1 MNRFLKSSKS
11 LGLNKLNPYYHY
23 STPKKNNS
31 KINLYNFSYLV
42 KSPTSNIK
50 VFCKFRPLNEVESMC
65 SEKEMIKIDSSKHL
79 LLKTENPSKLI
90 QEFTFDEIFKPN
102 SHKLSFYNKACK
114 NIVSHTMQGY
124 NGGIIFY
131 GESGTGKTYTIK
143 QIIPQIISQIYE
155 EIGLSD
161 SDNELYT
168 IQSSVYEIYKEQ
180 INDLLHMKNINL
192 NLIELK
198 NKNVIVNNLT
208 YYEVNNEEELY
219 DIISQGLT
227 NKIKY
232 NNNIKSHL
240 IIEIKIYKYCK
251 DKNLMKCG
259 ILHIVELEG
268 IEGFCSEIAID
279 EEQKMI
285 NKSISALK
293 MVVKRLND
301 RKDENEDE
309 TYIPYRN
316 SKLTRILRD
325 CIGGNAY
332 TSFILTCSK
341 SEYHINQTR
350 NVFIFGQNIRK
361 IKNRPLINVTSKNPI
376 MKGNILEENKKIS
389 NELNGLKKI
398 NRRYYDKIGQ
408 DEMVIKELNNTADIL
423 KSEKKNNI
431 NIYNRFNS
439 LYKNNGELNDREPLL
454 SRGLSDQIKKNQKE
468 IENNLILEN
477 HTKEIIDD
485 LLSDKK
491 YYMQQ
496 INKYKNQIDDYKA
509 LLREKEEKLKE
520 LNGELNNKKGEIL
533 LMQLEREKMSNRFE
547 DELYENNAKIQNMEE
562 KISDERKQMEDN
574 LYAQIKNSEAIIRDL
589 RETQSE
595 SELQLEKYKNII
607 EDLNQGM
614 RNLETKYKN
623 IVEDKEKKNYD
634 LNFEISNYKIKISQ
648 LTNDIFLKESIIKK
662 MNGEIQILKSELSNL
677 KNDNS
682 LNSNILLDNKNNI
695 IDDYV
700 SKMKDL
706 ENELSQKSLKIF
718 DLEQKLKEN
727 ENIINDFK
735 NKYALIDKELNE
747 NKSLIFDLK
756 KEKDNLLKEKDYSQ
770 KNSENILSKE
780 TEILALKQNN
790 DQLEIKNKDQERQLE
805 LLKKRIQNLENDNNS
820 LRNKMND
827 YEEIKLE
834 LESFKN
840 RGSNYNYIEVN
851 KTSLKRDYDKLL
863 EENKSLKRS
872 LEIKQNK

>member
-1 MNRFLKSSKS
+1 MNRFLKSYKS
-11 LGLNKLNPYYHY
+11 LGINKLNPYYHY
-23 STPKKNNS
+23 NTPKKSNS
-31 KINLYNFSYLV
+31 KINLYNFGYLD
-42 KSPTSNIK
+42 KSPSSNIK
-50 VFCKFRPLNEVESMC
+50 VFCKFRPLNEIESMC
-65 SEKEMIKIDSSKHL
+65 SEKEMIKIDSPKHL
-79 LLKTENPSKLI
+79 LLKAENPSKSI
-90 QEFTFDEIFKPN
+90 QEFTFDEIFEPN

-124 NGGIIFY
+124 NSGIIFY

-161 SDNELYT
+161 SENELYK
-168 IQSSVYEIYKEQ
+168 INSSVYEIYKEQ

-198 NKNVIVNNLT
+198 NKSVIINNLT
-208 YYEVNNEEELY
+208 YYEVNNEEELNE
-219 DIISQGLT
+219 IISQGLT

-232 NNNIKSHL
+232 NNNIKSHF
-240 IIEIKIYKYCK
+240 IIEIRIYKYSK
-251 DKNLMKCG
+251 DKNIMKCG
-259 ILHIVELEG
+259 TLHIVELEG
-268 IEGFCSEIAID
+268 IEGFCSEIEID

-301 RKDENEDE
+301 RNDENEDE
-309 TYIPYRN
+309 THIPYRN

-361 IKNRPLINVTSKNPI
+361 IKNRPLINVEVSSGKRRI
-376 MKGNILEENKKIS
+376 MKGNIIEDNKRFS
-389 NELNGLKKI
+389 NELNDLKK
-398 NRRYYDKIGQ
+398 NHRRYYDKIEQ
-408 DEMVIKELNNTADIL
+408 DEMLIKEQNDTTDIL

-439 LYKNNGELNDREPLL
+439 LYKNNNELNDRTPLL
-454 SRGLSDQIKKNQKE
+454 SRGLSDQIKSNLKE
-468 IENNLILEN
+468 IDNNLILEN

-496 INKYKNQIDDYKA
+496 INKFKNQIDDYKA

-520 LNGELNNKKGEIL
+520 LNNELNNKKGEIL
-533 LMQLEREKMSNRFE
+533 LMQLEKEKMSNRFE
-547 DELYENNAKIQNMEE
+547 DKLYENNAMIQNMEE
-562 KISDERKQMEDN
+562 KISDERKEMENN
-574 LYAQIKNSEAIIRDL
+574 LYTQIKNSEAIIRDL
-589 RETQSE
+589 RETNSE
-595 SELQLEKYKNII
+595 SNLQLEKYKNII
-607 EDLNQGM
+607 EDLNLGM

-623 IVEDKEKKNYD
+623 IIEDKEKKNYD

-648 LTNDIFLKESIIKK
+648 LENDIFLKESIIKK
-662 MNGEIQILKSELSNL
+662 MNGEIQILKSELSNI
-677 KNDNS
+677 KNGNS
-682 LNSNILLDNKNNI
+682 LNSNLLSNNKNNI
-695 IDDYV
+695 IDDYA

-706 ENELSQKSLKIF
+706 ENELSQKSLKII

-727 ENIINDFK
+727 ENIINDYK
-735 NKYALIDKELNE
+735 NKNALIDKELNE

-756 KEKDNLLKEKDYSQ
+756 KEKENLLRDKEFSQ
-770 KNSENILSKE
+770 NNVENIL
-780 TEILALKQNN
+780 QY
-790 DQLEIKNKDQERQLE
+790 EIKNKDQERKLE
-805 LLKKRIQNLENDNNS
+805 LLKKRIQNLENDNKT

-840 RGSNYNYIEVN
+840 RGTNYNYIEVN
-851 KTSLKRDYDKLL
+851 KTSLKREYDKLI
-863 EENKSLKRS
+863 EENKSLKKS

>member
-1 MNRFLKSSKS
+1 MNRFLKSYKS
-11 LGLNKLNPYYHY
+11 LGINKLNPYYHY
-23 STPKKNNS
+23 STPKKNSS
-31 KINLYNFSYLV
+31 KINLYNFGYLE

-50 VFCKFRPLNEVESMC
+50 VFCKFRPLNEIESMC
-65 SEKEMIKIDSSKHL
+65 SEREMIKIDSSRHL
-79 LLKTENPSKLI
+79 LLKTENPSKSI
-90 QEFTFDEIFKPN
+90 QEFTFDEIFEPN
-102 SHKLSFYNKACK
+102 GHKLSFYNKACK

-161 SDNELYT
+161 SENELYK

-180 INDLLHMKNINL
+180 INDLLHMNNINL

-198 NKNVIVNNLT
+198 NKNVMINNLT
-208 YYEVNNEEELY
+208 YYVVNNEEELN

-227 NKIKY
+227 NKTKY
-232 NNNIKSHL
+232 NNNIKSHF

-251 DKNLMKCG
+251 DKNIMKCG
-259 ILHIVELEG
+259 TLHIVELEG
-268 IEGFCSEIAID
+268 IEGFCSEIEID
-279 EEQKMI
+279 DEQKMI

-301 RKDENEDE
+301 RNDENEDE
-309 TYIPYRN
+309 IHIPYRN

-361 IKNRPLINVTSKNPI
+361 IKNRPLINVDINGIKSPI

-389 NELNGLKKI
+389 NKLNDLKKI
-398 NRRYYDKIGQ
+398 NRRFYDKIEE
-408 DEMVIKELNNTADIL
+408 DEMIIKELNDTVDKL

-431 NIYNRFNS
+431 NIYKRFKS
-439 LYKNNGELNDREPLL
+439 LYKNNGELNETSPLL
-454 SRGLSDQIKKNQKE
+454 SRGLSDQIKSNQKE

-496 INKYKNQIDDYKA
+496 INKFKNQIDDYKA

-520 LNGELNNKKGEIL
+520 LSDELNNKKGEIL

-562 KISDERKQMEDN
+562 KISDERKQMENN
-574 LYAQIKNSEAIIRDL
+574 LYTQIKNSEAIIRDL
-589 RETQSE
+589 RETKRE
-595 SELQLEKYKNII
+595 SDLQLEKYKNII

-623 IVEDKEKKNYD
+623 IIEDKEKKNYD

-662 MNGEIQILKSELSNL
+662 MNGEIQILKSELSNI
-677 KNDNS
+677 KNNNNNS
-682 LNSNILLDNKNNI
+682 LNSNLLLNNKNNI
-695 IDDYV
+695 IDDYA

-706 ENELSQKSLKIF
+706 ENELSQKSLKII

-727 ENIINDFK
+727 ENIINDYK
-735 NKYALIDKELNE
+735 NKYALIDKEVNE

-756 KEKDNLLKEKDYSQ
+756 KEKENLLKEKDFS
-770 KNSENILSKE
+770 
-780 TEILALKQNN
+780 QNN
-790 DQLEIKNKDQERQLE
+790 SQNALEFEIKNKDQERQIE
-805 LLKKRIQNLENDNNS
+805 LLKKRIQNLENDNKS

>member
-1 MNRFLKSSKS
+1 MNRFLKSYKS
-11 LGLNKLNPYYHY
+11 LGINKLNPYYHY

-31 KINLYNFSYLV
+31 KINLYNFGYLE

-50 VFCKFRPLNEVESMC
+50 VFCKFRPLNEIESMC
-65 SEKEMIKIDSSKHL
+65 SEREMIKIDSSRHL
-79 LLKTENPSKLI
+79 LLKTENPSKSI
-90 QEFTFDEIFKPN
+90 QEFTFDEIFEPN

-161 SDNELYT
+161 SENELYK

-180 INDLLHMKNINL
+180 INDLLHMNNINL

-198 NKNVIVNNLT
+198 NKNVMINNLT
-208 YYEVNNEEELY
+208 YYVVNNEEELN

-227 NKIKY
+227 NKTKY
-232 NNNIKSHL
+232 NNNIKSHF

-251 DKNLMKCG
+251 DKNIMKCG
-259 ILHIVELEG
+259 TLHIVELEG
-268 IEGFCSEIAID
+268 IEGFCSEIEIND
-279 EEQKMI
+279 EQKMI

-301 RKDENEDE
+301 RNDENEDE
-309 TYIPYRN
+309 IHIPYRN

-361 IKNRPLINVTSKNPI
+361 IKNRPLINVDINGSKSPI

-389 NELNGLKKI
+389 NKLNDLKKI
-398 NRRYYDKIGQ
+398 NRRYYDKIEE
-408 DEMVIKELNNTADIL
+408 DEMIIKELNDTVDKL

-431 NIYNRFNS
+431 NIYKRFKS
-439 LYKNNGELNDREPLL
+439 LYKNNGELNETSPLL
-454 SRGLSDQIKKNQKE
+454 SRGLSDQIKSNQKE

-496 INKYKNQIDDYKA
+496 INKFKNQIDEYKA
-509 LLREKEEKLKE
+509 LLREKEAKLKE
-520 LNGELNNKKGEIL
+520 LSDELNNKKGEIL

-562 KISDERKQMEDN
+562 KISDERKQMENN
-574 LYAQIKNSEAIIRDL
+574 LYTQIKNSEAIIRDL
-589 RETQSE
+589 RETKRE
-595 SELQLEKYKNII
+595 SDLQLEKYKNII

-614 RNLETKYKN
+614 KNLETKYKN
-623 IVEDKEKKNYD
+623 IIEDKEKKNYD

-662 MNGEIQILKSELSNL
+662 MNGEIQILKSELSNI
-677 KNDNS
+677 KNNNNNS
-682 LNSNILLDNKNNI
+682 LNSNLLLNNKNNI
-695 IDDYV
+695 IDDYA

-706 ENELSQKSLKIF
+706 ENELSQKSLKII

-727 ENIINDFK
+727 ENIINDYK
-735 NKYALIDKELNE
+735 NKYALIDKEVNE

-756 KEKDNLLKEKDYSQ
+756 KEKENLLKEKDFS
-770 KNSENILSKE
+770 
-780 TEILALKQNN
+780 QNN
-790 DQLEIKNKDQERQLE
+790 SQNALEFEIKNKDQERQIE
-805 LLKKRIQNLENDNNS
+805 LLKKRIQNLENDNKS

>member
-1 MNRFLKSSKS
+1 MNRFLKSYKS
-11 LGLNKLNPYYHY
+11 LGINKLNPYYHY
-23 STPKKNNS
+23 STPKKNSS
-31 KINLYNFSYLV
+31 KINLYNFGYLE

-50 VFCKFRPLNEVESMC
+50 VFCKFRPLNEIESMC
-65 SEKEMIKIDSSKHL
+65 SEREMIKIDSSRHL
-79 LLKTENPSKLI
+79 LLKTENPSKSI
-90 QEFTFDEIFKPN
+90 QEFTFDEIFEPN

-161 SDNELYT
+161 SENELYK

-180 INDLLHMKNINL
+180 INDLLHMNNINL

-198 NKNVIVNNLT
+198 NKNVMINNLT
-208 YYEVNNEEELY
+208 YYVVNNEEELN

-227 NKIKY
+227 NKTKY
-232 NNNIKSHL
+232 NNNIKSHF

-251 DKNLMKCG
+251 DKNIMKCG
-259 ILHIVELEG
+259 TLHIVELEG
-268 IEGFCSEIAID
+268 IEGFCSEIEID
-279 EEQKMI
+279 DEQKMI

-301 RKDENEDE
+301 RNDENEDE
-309 TYIPYRN
+309 IHIPYRN

-361 IKNRPLINVTSKNPI
+361 IKNRPLINVDINGIKSPI

-389 NELNGLKKI
+389 NKLNDLKKI
-398 NRRYYDKIGQ
+398 NRRFYDKIEE
-408 DEMVIKELNNTADIL
+408 DEMIIKELNDTVDKL

-431 NIYNRFNS
+431 NIYKRFKS
-439 LYKNNGELNDREPLL
+439 LYKNNGELNETSPLL
-454 SRGLSDQIKKNQKE
+454 SRGLSDQIKSNQKE

-496 INKYKNQIDDYKA
+496 INKFKNQIDDYKA

-520 LNGELNNKKGEIL
+520 LSDELNNKKGEIL

-562 KISDERKQMEDN
+562 KISDERKQMENN
-574 LYAQIKNSEAIIRDL
+574 LYTQIKNSEAIIRDL
-589 RETQSE
+589 RETKRE
-595 SELQLEKYKNII
+595 SDLQLEKYKNII

-623 IVEDKEKKNYD
+623 IIEDKEKKNYD

-662 MNGEIQILKSELSNL
+662 MNGEIQILKSELSNI
-677 KNDNS
+677 KNNNNNS
-682 LNSNILLDNKNNI
+682 LNSNLLLNNKNNI
-695 IDDYV
+695 IDDYA

-706 ENELSQKSLKIF
+706 ENELSQKSLKII

-727 ENIINDFK
+727 ENIINDYK
-735 NKYALIDKELNE
+735 NKYALIDKEVNE

-756 KEKDNLLKEKDYSQ
+756 KEKENLLKEKDFS
-770 KNSENILSKE
+770 
-780 TEILALKQNN
+780 QNN
-790 DQLEIKNKDQERQLE
+790 SQNALEFEIKNKDQERQIE
-805 LLKKRIQNLENDNNS
+805 LLKKRIQNLENDNKS

>member
-1 MNRFLKSSKS
+1 MNRFLKSYKS
-11 LGLNKLNPYYHY
+11 LGINKLNPYYHY
-23 STPKKNNS
+23 NTPKKSNS
-31 KINLYNFSYLV
+31 KINLYNFGYLD
-42 KSPTSNIK
+42 KSPSSNIK
-50 VFCKFRPLNEVESMC
+50 VFCKFRPLNEIESMC
-65 SEKEMIKIDSSKHL
+65 SEKEMIKIDSPKHL
-79 LLKTENPSKLI
+79 LLKAENPSKSI
-90 QEFTFDEIFKPN
+90 QEFTFDEIFEPN

-124 NGGIIFY
+124 NSGIIFY

-161 SDNELYT
+161 SENELYK
-168 IQSSVYEIYKEQ
+168 INSSVYEIYKEQ

-198 NKNVIVNNLT
+198 NKSVIINNLT
-208 YYEVNNEEELY
+208 YYEVNNEEELNE
-219 DIISQGLT
+219 IISQGLT

-232 NNNIKSHL
+232 NNNIKSHF
-240 IIEIKIYKYCK
+240 IIEIRIYKYSK
-251 DKNLMKCG
+251 DKNIMKCG
-259 ILHIVELEG
+259 TLHIVELEG
-268 IEGFCSEIAID
+268 IEGFCSEIEID

-301 RKDENEDE
+301 RNDENEDE
-309 TYIPYRN
+309 THIPYRN

-361 IKNRPLINVTSKNPI
+361 IKNRPLINVEVSSGKRRI
-376 MKGNILEENKKIS
+376 MKGNIIEDNKRFS
-389 NELNGLKKI
+389 NELNDLKK
-398 NRRYYDKIGQ
+398 NHRRYYDKIEQ
-408 DEMVIKELNNTADIL
+408 DEMLIKEQNDTTDIL

-439 LYKNNGELNDREPLL
+439 LYKNNNELNDRTPLL
-454 SRGLSDQIKKNQKE
+454 SRGLSDQIKSNLKE
-468 IENNLILEN
+468 IDNNLILEN

-496 INKYKNQIDDYKA
+496 INKFKNQIDDYKA

-520 LNGELNNKKGEIL
+520 LNNELNNKKGEIL
-533 LMQLEREKMSNRFE
+533 LMQLEKEKMSNRFE
-547 DELYENNAKIQNMEE
+547 DKLYENNAMIQNMEE
-562 KISDERKQMEDN
+562 KISDERKEMENN
-574 LYAQIKNSEAIIRDL
+574 LYTQIKNSEAIIRDL
-589 RETQSE
+589 RETNSE
-595 SELQLEKYKNII
+595 SNLQLEKYKNII
-607 EDLNQGM
+607 EDLNLGM

-623 IVEDKEKKNYD
+623 IIEDKEKKNYD

-648 LTNDIFLKESIIKK
+648 LENDIFLKESIIKK
-662 MNGEIQILKSELSNL
+662 MNGEIQILKSELSNI
-677 KNDNS
+677 KNGNS
-682 LNSNILLDNKNNI
+682 LNSNLLSNNKNNI
-695 IDDYV
+695 IDDYA

-706 ENELSQKSLKIF
+706 ENELSQKSLKII

-727 ENIINDFK
+727 ENIINDYK
-735 NKYALIDKELNE
+735 NKNALIDKELNE

-756 KEKDNLLKEKDYSQ
+756 KEKENLLRDKDFSQ
-770 KNSENILSKE
+770 NNVENIL
-780 TEILALKQNN
+780 QY
-790 DQLEIKNKDQERQLE
+790 EIKNKDQERKLE
-805 LLKKRIQNLENDNNS
+805 LLKKRIQNLENDNKT

-840 RGSNYNYIEVN
+840 RGTNYNYIEVN
-851 KTSLKRDYDKLL
+851 KTSLKREYDKLI
-863 EENKSLKRS
+863 EENKSLKKS

>member
-1 MNRFLKSSKS
+1 MNRFLKSYKS
-11 LGLNKLNPYYHY
+11 LGINKLNHYYHY
-23 STPKKNNS
+23 NTPKKSNS
-31 KINLYNFSYLV
+31 KINLYNFGYLD
-42 KSPTSNIK
+42 KSPSSNIK
-50 VFCKFRPLNEVESMC
+50 VFCKFRPLNEIESMC
-65 SEKEMIKIDSSKHL
+65 SEKEMIRIDSPKHL
-79 LLKTENPSKLI
+79 LLKAENPSKSI
-90 QEFTFDEIFKPN
+90 QEFTFDEIFEPN

-161 SDNELYT
+161 SENELYK
-168 IQSSVYEIYKEQ
+168 INSSVYEIYKEQ

-198 NKNVIVNNLT
+198 NKSVIINNLA
-208 YYEVNNEEELY
+208 YYEVNNEEELNE
-219 DIISQGLT
+219 IISQGLT

-232 NNNIKSHL
+232 NNNIKSHF
-240 IIEIKIYKYCK
+240 IIEIRIYKYST
-251 DKNLMKCG
+251 DKNIMKCG
-259 ILHIVELEG
+259 TLHIVELEG
-268 IEGFCSEIAID
+268 IEGFCSEIEID

-301 RKDENEDE
+301 RNDENEDE
-309 TYIPYRN
+309 THIPYRN

-361 IKNRPLINVTSKNPI
+361 IKNRPLINVEVSSGKRRI
-376 MKGNILEENKKIS
+376 MKGNIIEDNKRFS
-389 NELNGLKKI
+389 NELNDLKK
-398 NRRYYDKIGQ
+398 NHRRYYDKIEQ
-408 DEMVIKELNNTADIL
+408 DEMLIKEQNDTTDIL

-439 LYKNNGELNDREPLL
+439 LYKNNNELNDRTPLL
-454 SRGLSDQIKKNQKE
+454 SRGLSDQIKSNLKE
-468 IENNLILEN
+468 IDNNLILEN

-496 INKYKNQIDDYKA
+496 INKFKNQIDDYKA

-520 LNGELNNKKGEIL
+520 LNNELNNKKGEIL
-533 LMQLEREKMSNRFE
+533 LMQLEKEKMSNRFE
-547 DELYENNAKIQNMEE
+547 DKLYENNAMIQNMEE
-562 KISDERKQMEDN
+562 KISDERKEMENN
-574 LYAQIKNSEAIIRDL
+574 LYTQIKNSEAIIRDL
-589 RETQSE
+589 RETNSE
-595 SELQLEKYKNII
+595 SNLQLEKYKNII
-607 EDLNQGM
+607 EDLNLGM

-623 IVEDKEKKNYD
+623 IIEDKEKKNYD

-648 LTNDIFLKESIIKK
+648 LENDIFLKESIIKK
-662 MNGEIQILKSELSNL
+662 MNGEIQILKSELSNI
-677 KNDNS
+677 KNGNS
-682 LNSNILLDNKNNI
+682 LNSNLLSNNKNNI
-695 IDDYV
+695 IDDYA

-706 ENELSQKSLKIF
+706 ENELSQKSLKII

-727 ENIINDFK
+727 ENIINDYK
-735 NKYALIDKELNE
+735 NKNALIDKELNE

-756 KEKDNLLKEKDYSQ
+756 KEKENLLRDKDFSQ
-770 KNSENILSKE
+770 NNVENIL
-780 TEILALKQNN
+780 QY
-790 DQLEIKNKDQERQLE
+790 EIKNKDQERKLE
-805 LLKKRIQNLENDNNS
+805 LLKKRIQNLENDNKT

-840 RGSNYNYIEVN
+840 RGTNYNYIEVN
-851 KTSLKRDYDKLL
+851 KTSLKREYDKLI
-863 EENKSLKRS
+863 EENKSLKKS

>member
-1 MNRFLKSSKS
+1 MNRFLKSYKS
-11 LGLNKLNPYYHY
+11 LGINKLNPYYHY
-23 STPKKNNS
+23 NTPKKSNS
-31 KINLYNFSYLV
+31 KINLYNFGYLD
-42 KSPTSNIK
+42 KSPSSNIK
-50 VFCKFRPLNEVESMC
+50 VFCKFRPLNEIESMC
-65 SEKEMIKIDSSKHL
+65 SEKEMIKIDSPKHL
-79 LLKTENPSKLI
+79 LLKAENPSKSI
-90 QEFTFDEIFKPN
+90 QEFTFDEIFEPN

-124 NGGIIFY
+124 NSGIIFY

-161 SDNELYT
+161 SENELYK
-168 IQSSVYEIYKEQ
+168 INSSVYEIYKEQ

-198 NKNVIVNNLT
+198 NKSVIINNLT
-208 YYEVNNEEELY
+208 YYEVNNEEELNE
-219 DIISQGLT
+219 IISQGLT

-232 NNNIKSHL
+232 NNNIKSHF
-240 IIEIKIYKYCK
+240 IIEIRIYKYSK
-251 DKNLMKCG
+251 DKNIMKCG
-259 ILHIVELEG
+259 TLHIVELEG
-268 IEGFCSEIAID
+268 IEGFCSEIEID

-301 RKDENEDE
+301 RNDENEDE
-309 TYIPYRN
+309 THIPYRN

-361 IKNRPLINVTSKNPI
+361 IKNRPLINVEVSYGKRRI
-376 MKGNILEENKKIS
+376 MKGNIIEDNKRFS
-389 NELNGLKKI
+389 NELNDLKK
-398 NRRYYDKIGQ
+398 NHRRYYDKIEQ
-408 DEMVIKELNNTADIL
+408 DEMLIKEQNDTTDIL

-439 LYKNNGELNDREPLL
+439 LYKNNNELNDRTPLL
-454 SRGLSDQIKKNQKE
+454 SRGLSDQIKSNLKE
-468 IENNLILEN
+468 IDNNLILEN

-496 INKYKNQIDDYKA
+496 INKFKNQIDDYKA

-520 LNGELNNKKGEIL
+520 LNNELNNKKGEIL
-533 LMQLEREKMSNRFE
+533 LMQLEKEKMSNRFE
-547 DELYENNAKIQNMEE
+547 DKLYENNAMIQNMEE
-562 KISDERKQMEDN
+562 KISDERKEMENN
-574 LYAQIKNSEAIIRDL
+574 LYTQIKNSEAIIRDL
-589 RETQSE
+589 RETNSE
-595 SELQLEKYKNII
+595 SNLQLEKYKNII
-607 EDLNQGM
+607 EDLNLGM

-623 IVEDKEKKNYD
+623 IIEDKEKKNYD

-648 LTNDIFLKESIIKK
+648 LENDIFLKESIIKK
-662 MNGEIQILKSELSNL
+662 MNGEIQILKSELSNI
-677 KNDNS
+677 KNGNS
-682 LNSNILLDNKNNI
+682 LNSNLLSNNKNNI
-695 IDDYV
+695 IDDYA

-706 ENELSQKSLKIF
+706 ENELSQKSLKII

-727 ENIINDFK
+727 ENIINDYK
-735 NKYALIDKELNE
+735 NKNALIDKELNE

-756 KEKDNLLKEKDYSQ
+756 KEKENLLRDKDFSQ
-770 KNSENILSKE
+770 NNVENIL
-780 TEILALKQNN
+780 QY
-790 DQLEIKNKDQERQLE
+790 EIKNKDQERKLE
-805 LLKKRIQNLENDNNS
+805 LLKKRIQNLENDNKT

-840 RGSNYNYIEVN
+840 RGTNYNYIEVN
-851 KTSLKRDYDKLL
+851 KTSLKREYDKLI
-863 EENKSLKRS
+863 EENKSLKKS

>member
-1 MNRFLKSSKS
+1 MNRFLKSYKS
-11 LGLNKLNPYYHY
+11 LGINKLNPYYHY

-31 KINLYNFSYLV
+31 KINLYNLGYLE

-50 VFCKFRPLNEVESMC
+50 VFCKFRPLNEIESMC
-65 SEKEMIKIDSSKHL
+65 SEREMIKIDSSRHL
-79 LLKTENPSKLI
+79 LLKTENPSKSI
-90 QEFTFDEIFKPN
+90 QEFTFDEIFEPN

-161 SDNELYT
+161 SENELYK

-180 INDLLHMKNINL
+180 INDLLHMNNTNL

-198 NKNVIVNNLT
+198 NKNVMINNLT
-208 YYEVNNEEELY
+208 YYVVNNEEELN

-227 NKIKY
+227 NKTKY
-232 NNNIKSHL
+232 NNNIKSHF

-251 DKNLMKCG
+251 DKNIMKCG
-259 ILHIVELEG
+259 TLHIVELEG
-268 IEGFCSEIAID
+268 IEGFCSEIEIND
-279 EEQKMI
+279 EQKMI

-301 RKDENEDE
+301 RNDENEDE
-309 TYIPYRN
+309 IHIPYRN

-361 IKNRPLINVTSKNPI
+361 IKNRPLINVDINGSKSPI

-389 NELNGLKKI
+389 NKLNDLKKI
-398 NRRYYDKIGQ
+398 NRRFYDKIEE
-408 DEMVIKELNNTADIL
+408 DEMIIKELNDTVDKL

-431 NIYNRFNS
+431 NIYKRFKS
-439 LYKNNGELNDREPLL
+439 LYKNNGELNETSPLL
-454 SRGLSDQIKKNQKE
+454 SRGLSDQIKSNQKE

-496 INKYKNQIDDYKA
+496 INKFKNQIDDYKA
-509 LLREKEEKLKE
+509 LLREKEQNIKE
-520 LNGELNNKKGEIL
+520 LSDELNNKKGEIL

-562 KISDERKQMEDN
+562 KISDERKQMENN
-574 LYAQIKNSEAIIRDL
+574 LYTQIKNSEAIIRDL
-589 RETQSE
+589 RETKRE
-595 SELQLEKYKNII
+595 SDLQLEKYKNII

-614 RNLETKYKN
+614 KNLETKYKN
-623 IVEDKEKKNYD
+623 IIEDKEKKNYD

-662 MNGEIQILKSELSNL
+662 MNGEIQILKSELSNI
-677 KNDNS
+677 KNNNNNS
-682 LNSNILLDNKNNI
+682 LNSNLLLNNKNNI
-695 IDDYV
+695 IDDYA

-706 ENELSQKSLKIF
+706 ENELSQKSLKII

-727 ENIINDFK
+727 ENIINDYK
-735 NKYALIDKELNE
+735 NKYALIDKEVNE

-756 KEKDNLLKEKDYSQ
+756 KEKENLLKEKDFS
-770 KNSENILSKE
+770 
-780 TEILALKQNN
+780 QNN
-790 DQLEIKNKDQERQLE
+790 SQNALEFEIKNKDQERQIE
-805 LLKKRIQNLENDNNS
+805 LLKKRIQNLENDNKS

>member
-1 MNRFLKSSKS
+1 MNRFLKSYKS
-11 LGLNKLNPYYHY
+11 LGINKLNPYYHY
-23 STPKKNNS
+23 NTPKKSNS
-31 KINLYNFSYLV
+31 KINLYNFGYLD
-42 KSPTSNIK
+42 KSPSSNIK
-50 VFCKFRPLNEVESMC
+50 VFCKFRPLNEIESMC
-65 SEKEMIKIDSSKHL
+65 SEKEMIRIDSPKHL
-79 LLKTENPSKLI
+79 LLKAENPSKSI
-90 QEFTFDEIFKPN
+90 QEFTFDEIFEPN

-161 SDNELYT
+161 SENELYK
-168 IQSSVYEIYKEQ
+168 INSSVYEIYKEQ

-198 NKNVIVNNLT
+198 NKSVIINNLT
-208 YYEVNNEEELY
+208 YYEVNNEEELNE
-219 DIISQGLT
+219 IISQGLT

-232 NNNIKSHL
+232 NNNIKSHF
-240 IIEIKIYKYCK
+240 IIEIRIYKYST
-251 DKNLMKCG
+251 DKNIMKCG
-259 ILHIVELEG
+259 TLHIVELEG
-268 IEGFCSEIAID
+268 IEGFCSEIEID

-301 RKDENEDE
+301 RNDENEDE
-309 TYIPYRN
+309 THIPYRN

-361 IKNRPLINVTSKNPI
+361 IKNRPLINVEVSSGKRRI
-376 MKGNILEENKKIS
+376 MKGNIIEDNKRFS
-389 NELNGLKKI
+389 NELNDLKK
-398 NRRYYDKIGQ
+398 NHRRYYDKIEQ
-408 DEMVIKELNNTADIL
+408 DEMLIKEQNDTTDIL

-439 LYKNNGELNDREPLL
+439 LYKNNNELNDRTPLL
-454 SRGLSDQIKKNQKE
+454 SRGLSDQIKSNLKE
-468 IENNLILEN
+468 IDNNLILEN

-496 INKYKNQIDDYKA
+496 INKFKNQIDDYKA

-520 LNGELNNKKGEIL
+520 LNNELNNKKGEIL
-533 LMQLEREKMSNRFE
+533 LMQLEKEKMSNRFE
-547 DELYENNAKIQNMEE
+547 DKLYENNAMIQNMEE
-562 KISDERKQMEDN
+562 KISDERKEMENN
-574 LYAQIKNSEAIIRDL
+574 LYTQIKNSEAIIRDL
-589 RETQSE
+589 RETNSE
-595 SELQLEKYKNII
+595 SNLQLEKYKNII
-607 EDLNQGM
+607 EDLNLGM

-623 IVEDKEKKNYD
+623 IIEDKEKKNYD

-648 LTNDIFLKESIIKK
+648 LENDIFLKESIIKK
-662 MNGEIQILKSELSNL
+662 MNGEIQILKSELSNI
-677 KNDNS
+677 KNGNS
-682 LNSNILLDNKNNI
+682 LNSNLLSNNKNNI
-695 IDDYV
+695 IDDYA

-706 ENELSQKSLKIF
+706 ENELSQKSLKII

-727 ENIINDFK
+727 ENIINDYK
-735 NKYALIDKELNE
+735 NKFALIDKELSE

-756 KEKDNLLKEKDYSQ
+756 REKENLLRDKDFS
-770 KNSENILSKE
+770 
-780 TEILALKQNN
+780 QNN
-790 DQLEIKNKDQERQLE
+790 
-805 LLKKRIQNLENDNNS
+805 
-820 LRNKMND
+820 
-827 YEEIKLE
+827 
-834 LESFKN
+834 
-840 RGSNYNYIEVN
+840 V
-851 KTSLKRDYDKLL
+851 
-863 EENKSLKRS
+863 
-872 LEIKQNK
+872 

>member
-1 MNRFLKSSKS
+1 MNRFLKSYKS
-11 LGLNKLNPYYHY
+11 LGINKLNPYYHY
-23 STPKKNNS
+23 STPKKINS
-31 KINLYNFSYLV
+31 KINLYNLGYLE

-50 VFCKFRPLNEVESMC
+50 VFCKFRPLNEIESMC
-65 SEKEMIKIDSSKHL
+65 SEREMIKIDSSRHL
-79 LLKTENPSKLI
+79 LLKTENPSKSI
-90 QEFTFDEIFKPN
+90 QEFTFDEIFEPN

-143 QIIPQIISQIYE
+143 QILPQIISQIYE

-161 SDNELYT
+161 SENELYK

-180 INDLLHMKNINL
+180 INDLLHMNNTNL

-198 NKNVIVNNLT
+198 NKNVMINNLT
-208 YYEVNNEEELY
+208 YYVVNNEEELN

-227 NKIKY
+227 NKTKY
-232 NNNIKSHL
+232 NNNIKSHF

-251 DKNLMKCG
+251 DKNIMKCG
-259 ILHIVELEG
+259 TLHIVELEG
-268 IEGFCSEIAID
+268 IEGFCSEIEIND
-279 EEQKMI
+279 EQKMI

-301 RKDENEDE
+301 RNDENEDE
-309 TYIPYRN
+309 IHIPYRN

-361 IKNRPLINVTSKNPI
+361 IKNRPLINVDVNGSKSPI

-389 NELNGLKKI
+389 NKLNDLKKI
-398 NRRYYDKIGQ
+398 NRRFYDKIEE
-408 DEMVIKELNNTADIL
+408 DEMIIKELNDTVDKL

-431 NIYNRFNS
+431 NIYKRFKS
-439 LYKNNGELNDREPLL
+439 LYKNNGELNETSPLL
-454 SRGLSDQIKKNQKE
+454 SRGLSDQIKSNQKE

-496 INKYKNQIDDYKA
+496 INKFKNQLDEYKA

-520 LNGELNNKKGEIL
+520 LSDELNNKKGEIL

-562 KISDERKQMEDN
+562 KISDERKQMENN
-574 LYAQIKNSEAIIRDL
+574 LYTQIKNSEAIIRDL
-589 RETQSE
+589 RETKRE
-595 SELQLEKYKNII
+595 SDLQLEKYKNII

-614 RNLETKYKN
+614 KNLETKYKN
-623 IVEDKEKKNYD
+623 IIEDKEKKNYD

-662 MNGEIQILKSELSNL
+662 MNGEIQILKSELSNI
-677 KNDNS
+677 KNNNNNS
-682 LNSNILLDNKNNI
+682 LNSNLLLNNKNNI
-695 IDDYV
+695 IDDYA

-706 ENELSQKSLKIF
+706 ENELSQKSLKII

-727 ENIINDFK
+727 ENIINDYK
-735 NKYALIDKELNE
+735 NKYALIDKEVNE

-756 KEKDNLLKEKDYSQ
+756 KEKENLLKEKDFS
-770 KNSENILSKE
+770 
-780 TEILALKQNN
+780 QNN
-790 DQLEIKNKDQERQLE
+790 SQNALEFEIKNKDQERQIE
-805 LLKKRIQNLENDNNS
+805 LLKKRIQNLENDNKS

>member
-11 LGLNKLNPYYHY
+11 LSLNKLYPYYHY

-31 KINLYNFSYLV
+31 KINLYNFNYLE
-42 KSPTSNIK
+42 KSPSSNIK
-50 VFCKFRPLNEVESMC
+50 VFCKFRPLNEIESMC
-65 SEKEMIKIDSSKHL
+65 SEKEMIKIDSPKHL
-79 LLKTENPSKLI
+79 LLKAENPSKSI
-90 QEFTFDEIFKPN
+90 QEFTFDEIFEPN

-124 NGGIIFY
+124 NSGIIFY

-161 SDNELYT
+161 SENELYK
-168 IQSSVYEIYKEQ
+168 INSSVYEIYKEQ

-198 NKNVIVNNLT
+198 NKSVIINNLT
-208 YYEVNNEEELY
+208 YYEVNNEEELNE
-219 DIISQGLT
+219 IISQGLT

-232 NNNIKSHL
+232 NNNIKSHF
-240 IIEIKIYKYCK
+240 IIEIRIYKYSK
-251 DKNLMKCG
+251 DKNIMKCG
-259 ILHIVELEG
+259 TLHIVELEG
-268 IEGFCSEIAID
+268 IEGFCSEIEID

-301 RKDENEDE
+301 RNDENEDE
-309 TYIPYRN
+309 THIPYRN

-361 IKNRPLINVTSKNPI
+361 IKNRPLINVEVSYGKRRI
-376 MKGNILEENKKIS
+376 MKGNIIEDNKRFS
-389 NELNGLKKI
+389 NELNDLKK
-398 NRRYYDKIGQ
+398 NHRRYYDKIEQ
-408 DEMVIKELNNTADIL
+408 DEMLIKEQNDTTDIL

-439 LYKNNGELNDREPLL
+439 LYKNNNELNDRTPLL
-454 SRGLSDQIKKNQKE
+454 SRGLSDQIKSNLKE
-468 IENNLILEN
+468 IDNNLILEN

-496 INKYKNQIDDYKA
+496 INKFKNQIDDYKA

-520 LNGELNNKKGEIL
+520 LNNELNNKKGEIL
-533 LMQLEREKMSNRFE
+533 LMQLEKEKMSNRFE
-547 DELYENNAKIQNMEE
+547 DKLYENNAMIQNMEE
-562 KISDERKQMEDN
+562 KISDERKEMENN
-574 LYAQIKNSEAIIRDL
+574 LYTQIKNSEAIIRDL
-589 RETQSE
+589 RETNSE
-595 SELQLEKYKNII
+595 SNLQLEKYKNII
-607 EDLNQGM
+607 EDLNLGM

-623 IVEDKEKKNYD
+623 IIEDKEKKNYD

-648 LTNDIFLKESIIKK
+648 LENDIFLKESIIKK
-662 MNGEIQILKSELSNL
+662 MNGEIQILKSELSNI
-677 KNDNS
+677 KNGNS
-682 LNSNILLDNKNNI
+682 LNSNLLSNNKNNI
-695 IDDYV
+695 IDDYA

-706 ENELSQKSLKIF
+706 ENELSQKSLKII

-727 ENIINDFK
+727 ENIINDYK
-735 NKYALIDKELNE
+735 NKNALIDKELNE

-756 KEKDNLLKEKDYSQ
+756 KEKENLLRDKDFSQ
-770 KNSENILSKE
+770 NNVENIL
-780 TEILALKQNN
+780 QY
-790 DQLEIKNKDQERQLE
+790 EIKNKDQERKLE
-805 LLKKRIQNLENDNNS
+805 LLKKRIQNLENDNKT

-840 RGSNYNYIEVN
+840 RGTNYNYIEVN
-851 KTSLKRDYDKLL
+851 KTSLKREYDKLI
-863 EENKSLKRS
+863 EENKSLKKS

>member
-1 MNRFLKSSKS
+1 MNRFLKSYKS
-11 LGLNKLNPYYHY
+11 LGINKLNPYYHY
-23 STPKKNNS
+23 NTPKKSNS
-31 KINLYNFSYLV
+31 KINLYNFGYLD
-42 KSPTSNIK
+42 KSPSSNIK
-50 VFCKFRPLNEVESMC
+50 VFCKFRPLNEIESMC
-65 SEKEMIKIDSSKHL
+65 SEKEMIRIDSPKHL
-79 LLKTENPSKLI
+79 LLKAENPSKSI
-90 QEFTFDEIFKPN
+90 QEFTFDEIFEPN

-161 SDNELYT
+161 SENELYK
-168 IQSSVYEIYKEQ
+168 INSSVYEIYKEQ

-198 NKNVIVNNLT
+198 NKSVIINNLA
-208 YYEVNNEEELY
+208 YYEVNNEEELNE
-219 DIISQGLT
+219 IISQGLT

-232 NNNIKSHL
+232 NNNIKSHF
-240 IIEIKIYKYCK
+240 IIEIRIYKYST
-251 DKNLMKCG
+251 DKNIMKCG
-259 ILHIVELEG
+259 TLHIVELEG
-268 IEGFCSEIAID
+268 IEGFCSEIEID

-301 RKDENEDE
+301 RNDENEDE
-309 TYIPYRN
+309 THIPYRN

-361 IKNRPLINVTSKNPI
+361 IKNRPLINVEVSSGKRRI
-376 MKGNILEENKKIS
+376 MKGNIIEDNKRFS
-389 NELNGLKKI
+389 NELNDLKK
-398 NRRYYDKIGQ
+398 NHRRYYDKIEQ
-408 DEMVIKELNNTADIL
+408 DEMLIKEQNDTTDIL

-439 LYKNNGELNDREPLL
+439 LYKNNNELNDRTPLL
-454 SRGLSDQIKKNQKE
+454 SRGLSDQIKSNLKE
-468 IENNLILEN
+468 IDNNLILEN

-496 INKYKNQIDDYKA
+496 INKFKNQIDDYKA

-520 LNGELNNKKGEIL
+520 LNNELNNKKGEIL
-533 LMQLEREKMSNRFE
+533 LMQLEKEKMSNRFE
-547 DELYENNAKIQNMEE
+547 DKLYENNAMIQNMEE
-562 KISDERKQMEDN
+562 KISDERKEMENN
-574 LYAQIKNSEAIIRDL
+574 LYTQIKNSEAIIRDL
-589 RETQSE
+589 RETNSE
-595 SELQLEKYKNII
+595 SNLQLEKYKNII
-607 EDLNQGM
+607 EDLNLGM

-623 IVEDKEKKNYD
+623 IIEDKEKKNYD

-648 LTNDIFLKESIIKK
+648 LENDIFLKESIIKK
-662 MNGEIQILKSELSNL
+662 MNGEIQILKSELSNI
-677 KNDNS
+677 KNGNS
-682 LNSNILLDNKNNI
+682 LNSNLLSNNKNNI
-695 IDDYV
+695 IDDYA

-706 ENELSQKSLKIF
+706 ENELSQKSLKII

-727 ENIINDFK
+727 ENIINDYK
-735 NKYALIDKELNE
+735 NKNALIDKELNE

-756 KEKDNLLKEKDYSQ
+756 KEKENLLRDKDFSQ
-770 KNSENILSKE
+770 NNVENIL
-780 TEILALKQNN
+780 QY
-790 DQLEIKNKDQERQLE
+790 EIKNKDQERKLE
-805 LLKKRIQNLENDNNS
+805 LLKKRIQNLENDNKT

-840 RGSNYNYIEVN
+840 RGTNYNYIEVN
-851 KTSLKRDYDKLL
+851 KTSLKREYDKLI
-863 EENKSLKRS
+863 EENKSLKKS

>member
-1 MNRFLKSSKS
+1 MNKFLKSYKS
-11 LGLNKLNPYYHY
+11 LGINKLNPYYHY
-23 STPKKNNS
+23 NTPKKSNS
-31 KINLYNFSYLV
+31 KINLYNYGNLD
-42 KSPTSNIK
+42 KSPSSNIK
-50 VFCKFRPLNEVESMC
+50 VFCKFRPLNEIESMC
-65 SEKEMIKIDSSKHL
+65 SEKEMIKIDSPKHL
-79 LLKTENPSKLI
+79 LLKAENPSKSI
-90 QEFTFDEIFKPN
+90 QEFTFDEIFEPN
-102 SHKLSFYNKACK
+102 CHKLSFYNKACK

-161 SDNELYT
+161 SENELYK
-168 IQSSVYEIYKEQ
+168 INSSVYEIYKEQ

-198 NKNVIVNNLT
+198 NKSVIINNLT
-208 YYEVNNEEELY
+208 YYEVNNEEELNE
-219 DIISQGLT
+219 IISQGLT

-232 NNNIKSHL
+232 NNNIKSHF
-240 IIEIKIYKYCK
+240 IIEIRIYKYSK
-251 DKNLMKCG
+251 DKNIMKCG
-259 ILHIVELEG
+259 TLHIVELEG
-268 IEGFCSEIAID
+268 IEGFCSEIEID

-301 RKDENEDE
+301 RNDENEDE
-309 TYIPYRN
+309 THIPYRN

-361 IKNRPLINVTSKNPI
+361 IKNRPLINEEVSSGKRRI
-376 MKGNILEENKKIS
+376 MKGNILEDNKRFS
-389 NELNGLKKI
+389 NELNDLKK
-398 NRRYYDKIGQ
+398 NHRRYYDKIEQ
-408 DEMVIKELNNTADIL
+408 DEMLIKEQNDTTDIL

-439 LYKNNGELNDREPLL
+439 LYKNNNELNDRTPLL
-454 SRGLSDQIKKNQKE
+454 SRGLSDQIKSNQKE
-468 IENNLILEN
+468 MENNLILEN

-496 INKYKNQIDDYKA
+496 INKFKNQIDDYKT

-520 LNGELNNKKGEIL
+520 VNNELNNKKGEIL
-533 LMQLEREKMSNRFE
+533 LMQLEKEKMSNRFE
-547 DELYENNAKIQNMEE
+547 DKLYENNAMIQNMEE
-562 KISDERKQMEDN
+562 KISDERKEMENN
-574 LYAQIKNSEAIIRDL
+574 LYTQIKNSEAIIRDL
-589 RETQSE
+589 RETNSE
-595 SELQLEKYKNII
+595 SNLQLEKYKNII
-607 EDLNQGM
+607 EDLNLGM
-614 RNLETKYKN
+614 RNLENKYKN
-623 IVEDKEKKNYD
+623 IIEDKEKKNYD
-634 LNFEISNYKIKISQ
+634 LNFEISNYKIKVSQ
-648 LTNDIFLKESIIKK
+648 LENDIFLKESIIKK
-662 MNGEIQILKSELSNL
+662 MNGEIQILKSELSNI
-677 KNDNS
+677 KNGNS
-682 LNSNILLDNKNNI
+682 LNSNLLLNNKNNI
-695 IDDYV
+695 IDDYA

-706 ENELSQKSLKIF
+706 ENELSQKSLKII

-727 ENIINDFK
+727 ENIINDYK
-735 NKYALIDKELNE
+735 NKNALIDKELNE
-747 NKSLIFDLK
+747 NKSIIFDLK
-756 KEKDNLLKEKDYSQ
+756 KEKENLLRDKDFSQ
-770 KNSENILSKE
+770 NNGENIL
-780 TEILALKQNN
+780 QY
-790 DQLEIKNKDQERQLE
+790 EIKNKDQERQLE
-805 LLKKRIQNLENDNNS
+805 LLKKRIQNLENDNKT

-840 RGSNYNYIEVN
+840 RGTNYNYIEVN
-851 KTSLKRDYDKLL
+851 KTTLKREYDKLL
-863 EENKSLKRS
+863 EENKSLKKS

>member
-1 MNRFLKSSKS
+1 MNNFLKSYKS
-11 LGLNKLNPYYHY
+11 LGINKLNPYYHY
-23 STPKKNNS
+23 STPKKINS
-31 KINLYNFSYLV
+31 KINLYNFGYLE

-50 VFCKFRPLNEVESMC
+50 VFCKFRPLNEIESMC
-65 SEKEMIKIDSSKHL
+65 SEREMIKIDSSRHL
-79 LLKTENPSKLI
+79 LLKTENPSKSI
-90 QEFTFDEIFKPN
+90 QEFTFDEIFEPN
-102 SHKLSFYNKACK
+102 SHKLSFYSKACK

-161 SDNELYT
+161 SENELYK

-180 INDLLHMKNINL
+180 INDLLHMNNINL

-198 NKNVIVNNLT
+198 NKNVMINNLT
-208 YYEVNNEEELY
+208 YYVVNNEEELN

-227 NKIKY
+227 NKTKY
-232 NNNIKSHL
+232 NNNIKSHF

-251 DKNLMKCG
+251 DKNIMKCG
-259 ILHIVELEG
+259 TLHIVELEG
-268 IEGFCSEIAID
+268 IEGFCSEIEIND
-279 EEQKMI
+279 EQKMI

-301 RKDENEDE
+301 RNDENEDE
-309 TYIPYRN
+309 IHIPYRN

-361 IKNRPLINVTSKNPI
+361 IKNRPLINVDINGSKSPI

-389 NELNGLKKI
+389 NKLNDLKKI
-398 NRRYYDKIGQ
+398 NRRFYDKIEE
-408 DEMVIKELNNTADIL
+408 DEMIIKELNDTVDKL

-431 NIYNRFNS
+431 NIYKRFKS
-439 LYKNNGELNDREPLL
+439 LYKNNGELNETSPLL
-454 SRGLSDQIKKNQKE
+454 SRGLSDQIKSNQKE

-496 INKYKNQIDDYKA
+496 INKFKNQLDEYKA

-520 LNGELNNKKGEIL
+520 LSDELNNKKGEIL

-562 KISDERKQMEDN
+562 KISDERKQMENN
-574 LYAQIKNSEAIIRDL
+574 LYTQIKNSEAIIRDL
-589 RETQSE
+589 RETKRE
-595 SELQLEKYKNII
+595 SDLQLEKYKNII

-623 IVEDKEKKNYD
+623 IIEDKEKKNYD

-662 MNGEIQILKSELSNL
+662 MNGEIQILKSELSNI
-677 KNDNS
+677 KNNNNNS
-682 LNSNILLDNKNNI
+682 LNSNLLLNNKNNI
-695 IDDYV
+695 IDDYA

-706 ENELSQKSLKIF
+706 ENELSQKSLKII

-727 ENIINDFK
+727 ENIINDYK
-735 NKYALIDKELNE
+735 NKYALIDKEVNE

-756 KEKDNLLKEKDYSQ
+756 KEKENLLKEKDFS
-770 KNSENILSKE
+770 
-780 TEILALKQNN
+780 QNN
-790 DQLEIKNKDQERQLE
+790 SQNALEFEIKNKDQERQIE
-805 LLKKRIQNLENDNNS
+805 LLKKRIQNLENDNKS

-851 KTSLKRDYDKLL
+851 KTSLKREYEKLL

-872 LEIKQNK
+872 LEIKENK

>member
-1 MNRFLKSSKS
+1 MNRFLKSYKS
-11 LGLNKLNPYYHY
+11 LGINKLNPYYHY

-31 KINLYNFSYLV
+31 KINLYNFGYLE

-50 VFCKFRPLNEVESMC
+50 VFCKFRPLNEIESMC
-65 SEKEMIKIDSSKHL
+65 SEREMIKIDSSRHL
-79 LLKTENPSKLI
+79 LLKTENPSKSI
-90 QEFTFDEIFKPN
+90 QEFTFDEIFEPN

-161 SDNELYT
+161 SENELYK

-180 INDLLHMKNINL
+180 INDLLHMNNINL

-198 NKNVIVNNLT
+198 NKNVMINNLT
-208 YYEVNNEEELY
+208 YYVVNNEEELN

-227 NKIKY
+227 NKTKY
-232 NNNIKSHL
+232 NNNIKSHF

-251 DKNLMKCG
+251 DKNIMKCG
-259 ILHIVELEG
+259 TLHIVELEG
-268 IEGFCSEIAID
+268 IEGFCSEIEID
-279 EEQKMI
+279 DEQKMI

-301 RKDENEDE
+301 RNDENEDE
-309 TYIPYRN
+309 IHIPYRN

-361 IKNRPLINVTSKNPI
+361 IKNRPLINVDINGSKSPI

-389 NELNGLKKI
+389 NKLNDLKKI
-398 NRRYYDKIGQ
+398 NRRYYDKIEE
-408 DEMVIKELNNTADIL
+408 DEMIIKELNDTVDKL

-431 NIYNRFNS
+431 NIYKRFKS
-439 LYKNNGELNDREPLL
+439 LYKNNGELNETSPLL
-454 SRGLSDQIKKNQKE
+454 SRGLSDQIKSNQKE

-496 INKYKNQIDDYKA
+496 INKFKNQIDEYKA
-509 LLREKEEKLKE
+509 LLREKEAKLKE
-520 LNGELNNKKGEIL
+520 LSDELNNKKGEIL

-562 KISDERKQMEDN
+562 KISDERKQMENN
-574 LYAQIKNSEAIIRDL
+574 LYTQIKNSEAIIRDL
-589 RETQSE
+589 RETKRE
-595 SELQLEKYKNII
+595 SDLQLEKYKNII

-614 RNLETKYKN
+614 KNLETKYKN
-623 IVEDKEKKNYD
+623 IIEDKEKKNYD

-662 MNGEIQILKSELSNL
+662 MNGEIQILKSELSNI
-677 KNDNS
+677 KNNNNNS
-682 LNSNILLDNKNNI
+682 LNSNLLLNNKNNI
-695 IDDYV
+695 IDDYA

-706 ENELSQKSLKIF
+706 ENELSQKSLKII

-727 ENIINDFK
+727 ENIINDYK
-735 NKYALIDKELNE
+735 NKYALIDKEVNE

-756 KEKDNLLKEKDYSQ
+756 KEKENLLKEKDFS
-770 KNSENILSKE
+770 
-780 TEILALKQNN
+780 QNN
-790 DQLEIKNKDQERQLE
+790 SQNALEFEIKNKDQERQIE
-805 LLKKRIQNLENDNNS
+805 LLKKRIQNLENDNKS